1 MKSKPLHFNLTV
13 ISSFAFLAIRIST
26 CHPPTITV
34 TITISHII
42 KRRSRRWPHPDFHQ
56 TRLPAA
62 STHERHQA
70 AEVLRGSPPAQAAGA
85 RPSRAHDATRW
96 PHAQQGSTAAGAV
109 RVPGRRAPLPRPPRR
124 SSSSALASCLATTAF
139 LPHGRSCRWRLL
151 QIKKPE
157 QETRVRERRARLTGE
172 KGTKSVGGEWDAVA
186 VVVAVVAVPRCRA
199 VVVASCRQPVPF
211 GRVKGSILKKG

>member
-1 MKSKPLHFNLTV
+1 MKSKPLHFTLTV

-26 CHPPTITV
+26 CHPPTVTV

-70 AEVLRGSPPAQAAGA
+70 AGVLRGSPPG
-85 RPSRAHDATRW
+85 HDATGW
-96 PHAQQGSTAAGAV
+96 PHAQRGSTAAGALS
-109 RVPGRRAPLPRPPRR
+109 VPGRRAPLPRPPRR

-172 KGTKSVGGEWDAVA
+172 KGTKSVGVEWDAIA
-186 VVVAVVAVPRCRA
+186 VVVAVVAVPHRRA
-199 VVVASCRQPVPF
+199 VVVASCRQLVPF
-211 GRVKGSILKKG
+211 RRVRG